1 MTSMDSVKMGRKE
14 VQRAAA
20 LSVIAAALLTLIKLI
35 TGLVTNSIGVISEA
49 LHSGLDFLAAGITL
63 VAVRKASQA
72 PDSEHQYGHGKI
84 ENFAALAETI
94 ILWVTSGW
102 IIYEA
107 VRRIIFGEFAEA
119 TFWGIAVML
128 ISIVVDYE
136 RSQMLYKNARKHNSQ
151 ALEADALH
159 FRTDML
165 SSVVVIIG
173 LSFVWVGF
181 PMGDPLGA
189 IGVSFVI
196 LFVSFNLAKRAF
208 NALVD
213 HAPEGVNE
221 KITEICA
228 QIPGVVECKRVR
240 VRGSGAELFV
250 DIIIATDE
258 TVNLSDAHCI
268 ADSIESSLS
277 SFAPKVDVLV
287 HIEPIEVDIEQYS
300 GMDIYDQMQV
310 IARRLR
316 QVQSVHNIRIFE
328 IADTIDVAADL
339 EMSADLTLEEAHSV
353 SELYENQL
361 RELVGDCINSVTLHL
376 ETTMTKDQAKDVTS
390 EASEIVE
397 VVKDIITEVSP
408 PIGYRE
414 AKIREE
420 QVGVSVLL
428 NCTIPGKISL
438 TESHEIADAIEKKI
452 LERLESVKSVFIHFD
467 PV

>member
-1 MTSMDSVKMGRKE
+1 MESVQKGRKE

-20 LSVIAAALLTLIKLI
+20 LSVVAAALLTLIKLI

-63 VAVRKASQA
+63 VAVRRASRA

-107 VRRIIFGEFAEA
+107 VRRIVFGEFAEA

-128 ISIVVDYE
+128 VSIVVDYE
-136 RSQMLYKNARKHNSQ
+136 RSQMLYKTARKHNSQ

-165 SSVVVIIG
+165 SSVVVLIG

-181 PMGDPLGA
+181 PLGDPLGA

-213 HAPEGVNE
+213 HAPEGVTE
-221 KITEICA
+221 KITELCA

-240 VRGSGAELFV
+240 VRGSGADLFV

-258 TVNLSDAHCI
+258 NVNLSEAHNI

-287 HIEPIEVDIEQYS
+287 HIEPAKGDIEQYS
-300 GMDIYDQMQV
+300 GMNIYDQMQV
-310 IARRLR
+310 VARRLPE
-316 QVQSVHNIRIFE
+316 VQSVHNIRVFE
-328 IADTIDVAADL
+328 IADCIDIAADL
-339 EMSADLTLEEAHSV
+339 EMSTDFTLEEAHTV
-353 SELYENQL
+353 SDLYEERL
-361 RELVGDCINSVTLHL
+361 RAIVGDCVNSVTLHL
-376 ETTMTKDQAKDVTS
+376 ETTMTKDRAADITS
-390 EASEIVE
+390 ESSEIVE
-397 VVKDIITEVSP
+397 IVKEIVSEFSP
-408 PIGYRE
+408 PVNYRE

-420 QVGVSVLL
+420 RVGVSVLL
-428 NCTIPGKISL
+428 QCTIPGQITL

-452 LERLESVKSVFIHFD
+452 LERLETVKSVFLHFD

>member
-1 MTSMDSVKMGRKE
+1 MTSMDSVQMGRKE

-20 LSVIAAALLTLIKLI
+20 LSVVAAALLTLIKLI

-63 VAVRKASQA
+63 VAVRRASRA

-107 VRRIIFGEFAEA
+107 VRRIVFGEFAEA

-128 ISIVVDYE
+128 VSIVVDYE
-136 RSQMLYKNARKHNSQ
+136 RSQMLYRNARKHNSQ

-165 SSVVVIIG
+165 SSVVVLIG

-208 NALVD
+208 DALVD
-213 HAPEGVNE
+213 HAPEGVSE
-221 KITEICA
+221 KITELCA

-240 VRGSGAELFV
+240 VRGSGADLFV

-258 TVNLSDAHCI
+258 TVNLSDAHNI
-268 ADSIESSLS
+268 ADSIETSLS

-287 HIEPIEVDIEQYS
+287 HIEPAEGDISQYS
-300 GMDIYDQMQV
+300 KMNIYDQMQV
-310 IARRLR
+310 IARRLPE
-316 QVQSVHNIRIFE
+316 VQSVHNIRVFE
-328 IADTIDVAADL
+328 IAECIDIAADL
-339 EMSADLTLEEAHSV
+339 EMSADLTLKEAHSV
-353 SELYENQL
+353 SDQYEERL
-361 RELVGDCINSVTLHL
+361 RDLVGDCINSVTLHL
-376 ETTMTKDQAKDVTS
+376 ETTMTKDDAEDITS
-390 EASEIVE
+390 ESLEIVE
-397 VVKDIITEVSP
+397 SVKEIVSEFSP
-408 PIGYRE
+408 PVNYRE
-414 AKIREE
+414 AKIRSERA
-420 QVGVSVLL
+420 GVSVLL
-428 NCTIPGKISL
+428 DCTIPGQMTL
-438 TESHEIADAIEKKI
+438 TESHDIADAIEKRI
-452 LERLESVKSVFIHFD
+452 LERLEAVKSVFIHFD